1 MKAAFRT
8 IGLMFAVT
16 LAVQSLRCI
25 PPVFAQDVPPPTAV
39 EVDTDEVFRRGNLTV
54 KINGYMSDI
63 DMAATG
69 AYGPPADDSHK
80 WFITILADESPESKQ
95 LLSDI
100 ANKPELRAWVS
111 VEKPK
116 ESWSHFN
123 VYYSKDKTQSF
134 RWSHIK
140 VDRLP
145 VVLLQPPR
153 NWDFGNPATVVLQ
166 RSGYTEPS
174 QLSKDL
180 SQAIYAYTTKLA
192 REGRLA
198 LHREDLPA
206 GFARPSKPTDKKR
219 GYEAGPSSSE
229 ETAPTGGF
237 GQVPF
242 APPGPNERS
251 PFNPIDILPRVT
263 INPAQPQAQPQPTPE
278 ANPLSLIGL
287 ALSSLTTGQGFGNL
301 LLLGLLGV
309 QTFRSVRQA
318 RGQKLL
324 LDDSTFD
331 AIKRIVQGLSGTN
344 PPKAS

>member
-63 DMAATG
+63 DMAATS

-80 WFITILADESPESKQ
+80 WFITILADESAESKQ

-100 ANKPELRAWVS
+100 ANKPELRAWVN

-166 RSGYTEPS
+166 RSGYTESS
-174 QLSKDL
+174 QLSKDF
-180 SQAIYAYTTKLA
+180 SQAIYVYTTKLA
-192 REGRLA
+192 REGR
-198 LHREDLPA
+198 DMW
-206 GFARPSKPTDKKR
+206 SK
-219 GYEAGPSSSE
+219 
-229 ETAPTGGF
+229 
-237 GQVPF
+237 
-242 APPGPNERS
+242 S
-251 PFNPIDILPRVT
+251 PI
-263 INPAQPQAQPQPTPE
+263 
-278 ANPLSLIGL
+278 
-287 ALSSLTTGQGFGNL
+287 
-301 LLLGLLGV
+301 
-309 QTFRSVRQA
+309 
-318 RGQKLL
+318 
-324 LDDSTFD
+324 
-331 AIKRIVQGLSGTN
+331 IKRLS
-344 PPKAS
+344 